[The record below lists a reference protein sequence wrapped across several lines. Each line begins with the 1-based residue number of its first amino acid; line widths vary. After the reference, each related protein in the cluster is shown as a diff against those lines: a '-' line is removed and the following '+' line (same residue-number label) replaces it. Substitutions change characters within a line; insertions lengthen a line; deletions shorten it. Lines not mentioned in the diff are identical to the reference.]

1 MFLVGVV
8 IASPKVQLGEIEL
21 PPSARIDETVD
32 VEIAGKIT
40 GGPGSVILWAEVP
53 EPFQLVEGSNY
64 HVVAKDFKERS
75 FRFTYKIRCTKCGNY
90 TLAVGYETRHG
101 FGLTQAQVSMKESG
115 QLKVLPK
122 IPKIRRMRLPVRVT
136 RKVYPSESIAK
147 IGPLS
152 TDFREIRSYVYGD
165 PFKIINWKASARAAG
180 RGKAFPL
187 VNEYER
193 EGKLSI
199 LLFLD
204 ANPELRI
211 GTSFENALEY
221 GIQAAYTI
229 SYHLLSKGYN
239 VGMYIYNHRGKPIY
253 FDTGRKQF
261 IRISETL
268 LRLTPRRVGLQVSW
282 DEGLSTAIQRGH
294 KYLLTQASGIIIIT
308 HANMRN
314 RVDLLDG
321 LRRILVQK
329 RRRQRNIL
337 LINVLPYDLIPK
349 HSNWEMFAGEMLDV
363 TSRSLSDHLRDLG
376 LTVLDWNPKEG
387 SMETI
392 LLSTTLLG

>member
-1 MFLVGVV
+1 MFFIGVV
-8 IASPKVQLGEIEL
+8 ITSPRVQVGDIEL
-21 PPSARIDETVD
+21 PPSARIDEIVD
-32 VEIAGKIT
+32 VEIAGKVT
-40 GGPGSVILWAEVP
+40 GGPGSVVLWAEVP

-64 HVVAKDFKERS
+64 NVVAKEFKEKS
-75 FRFTYKIRCTKCGNY
+75 FRFAYKIRCTKCGNY

-101 FGLTQAQVSMKESG
+101 FGLRQAQVSMKEG
-115 QLKVLPK
+115 GELKVLPK

-152 TDFREIRSYVYGD
+152 TDFREIRSYVHGD
-165 PFKIINWKASARAAG
+165 PFKSINWKASARAAG
-180 RGKAFPL
+180 RGKALPM

-199 LLFLD
+199 LIFLD

-211 GTSFENALEY
+211 GTSFENALEH

-239 VGMYIYNHRGKPIY
+239 VGMYIYNHRGKPVY

-282 DEGLSTAIQRGH
+282 DEGLSAAVQRSR

-308 HANMRN
+308 HANKRN
-314 RVDLLDG
+314 QGDLLDG
-321 LRRILVQK
+321 LRRMLLYK
-329 RRRQRNIL
+329 RRRQHNIL
-337 LINVLPYDLIPK
+337 LLNVLPYDLIPK
-349 HSNWEMFAGEMLDV
+349 HNNWEKFAGEMLEV

-376 LTVLDWNPKEG
+376 LTVLDWNPEEG
-387 SMETI
+387 SMEAI